1 MGFQVRGVK
10 GNGKTKINID
20 KRGGRDL
27 GNFHVRDGK
36 ITIFWAT
43 VMY

>member
-1 MGFQVRGVK
+1 ML
-10 GNGKTKINID
+10 KTKINID

-36 ITIFWAT
+36 ITIF
-43 VMY
+43 